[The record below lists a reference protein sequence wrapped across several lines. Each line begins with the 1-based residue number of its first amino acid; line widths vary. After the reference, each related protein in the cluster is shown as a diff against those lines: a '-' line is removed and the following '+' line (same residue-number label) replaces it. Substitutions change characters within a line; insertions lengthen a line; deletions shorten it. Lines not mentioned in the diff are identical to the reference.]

1 MKDITGNTL
10 RGHLETLVL
19 AILEK
24 GEAHGFEI
32 LRRLKEESAGALNL
46 KEGSLYPALYR
57 LEEMGCIAGNWEGE
71 SEERA
76 RGQVL
81 EQGARSRRPP
91 VRPGKPL
98 LSVLRDHRLSF
109 PKLSFFTI
117 RGRLLVRRVMR
128 PPWKHRGVDVVKTN
142 P

>member
-32 LRRLKEESAGALNL
+32 LRRLKDESSGALNL

-57 LEEMGCIAGNWEGE
+57 LEEMGCIIGNWEGE

-76 RGQVL
+76 RGP
-81 EQGARSRRPP
+81 RRRIYTLTPKGEKDLAQRREEWRQFTTTIGRI
-91 VRPGKPL
+91 VEGRP
-98 LSVLRDHRLSF
+98 
-109 PKLSFFTI
+109 
-117 RGRLLVRRVMR
+117 
-128 PPWKHRGVDVVKTN
+128 
-142 P
+142 